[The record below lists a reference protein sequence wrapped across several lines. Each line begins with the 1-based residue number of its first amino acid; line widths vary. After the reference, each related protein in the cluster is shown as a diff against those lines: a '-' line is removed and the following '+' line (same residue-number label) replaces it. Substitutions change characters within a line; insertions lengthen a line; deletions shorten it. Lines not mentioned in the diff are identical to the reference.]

1 MAPSFW
7 SDQLQ
12 NHRMWRKEDC
22 LSSAMT
28 TGQLFLELWWPP
40 TDPSPL
46 HRRPQNHSLP
56 SRHVRISSNGIS
68 VKTLCFRRRSA
79 FNAVR
84 TNGEQIMSRGD

>member
-1 MAPSFW
+1 MAPSVW

-12 NHRMWRKEDC
+12 NHRMWSKEDC

-56 SRHVRISSNGIS
+56 SRHVRIIIERYFCQNPLFQKEKRIQCGQ
-68 VKTLCFRRRSA
+68 
-79 FNAVR
+79 N
-84 TNGEQIMSRGD
+84 